1 MLGGVLYD
9 RLADLPIDLEGY
21 RLERR
26 ETHVASEFTRVTTLV
41 VMEGAGHTGVGEDVT
56 YTAADHDCFP
66 ADLPLAGRHSLDEL
80 SQLIDPHDLFP
91 AAPPEMAASRDYR
104 RWAFESAALDL
115 GLQQAGRSL
124 ADAAGREARPV
135 RFVLSTRA
143 EIGPWLEFDPQLE
156 FKLDPEPTWDEPLID
171 MLAASDRVRVLDFKA
186 YYTGTPVDVAPD
198 PVLYRTLAERF
209 PDTVIEDA
217 ALGDTCREALSGALD
232 RLSFDA
238 PIHSLADV
246 DALPV
251 DPRWMNIKPSRFGS
265 VRRLL
270 ECIEACEQRGIR
282 MYGGG
287 QFELD
292 RGRPQIQTLA
302 SVFYADTPND
312 VAPSDYN
319 LGVPRDDLPRSPLP
333 ASTAVG
339 FG

>member
-1 MLGGVLYD
+1 VLYD
-9 RLADLPIDLEGY
+9 RLADLPIDLEHY

-26 ETHVASEFTRVTTLV
+26 ETQVSSEFTRVTTLV

-56 YTAADHDCFP
+56 YTAADHDGFP
-66 ADLPLAGRHSLDEL
+66 ADLPLAGRRSLDEL
-80 SQLIDPHDLFP
+80 SQLVDPHDLFP
-91 AAPPEMAASRDYR
+91 GTPPEMDASRDYR

-115 GLQQAGRSL
+115 SLQQAGRSL
-124 ADAAGREARPV
+124 ADASGREARPV
-135 RFVLSTRA
+135 RFVLSTRG
-143 EIGPWLEFDPQLE
+143 EIGPWLEFDPRLE
-156 FKLDPEPTWDEPLID
+156 FKLDPEPTWEEPLIET
-171 MLAASDRVRVLDFKA
+171 LAASGRVRVLDFKA

-198 PVLYRTLAERF
+198 PALYRMLAERF
-209 PDTVIEDA
+209 PEAVIEDA
-217 ALGDTCREALSGALD
+217 ALDGECREALSGALD

-292 RGRPQIQTLA
+292 RGRSQIQTLA
-302 SVFYADTPND
+302 SVFYPDTPND

-319 LGVPRDDLPRSPLP
+319 LGVPREDLPRSPLP